1 MVISR
6 GVSLSEL
13 EQGGAR
19 PPGFDT
25 NTAFTKKK
33 NKVNLY
39 FLIGGIVVGVLI
51 IGLILYAI
59 SQAQGGHQ

>member
-1 MVISR
+1 VIPR

-13 EQGGAR
+13 EQGGGR
-19 PPGFDT
+19 PAGFDT

-39 FLIGGIVVGVLI
+39 FIIGGIAVGILIIVLI
-51 IGLILYAI
+51 LALSGRI
-59 SQAQGGHQ
+59 